1 MRIPVSWLGEYVDL
15 PEDVSVEHLHAA
27 LVKVGFE
34 EEGFHGFDLT
44 GPVVVGQVLE
54 FTPEAQTNGK
64 TINWC
69 QVDVGEAEPR
79 GIVCGAH
86 NFAVGDKVVVSLPGA
101 VLPGPFPIA
110 ARKTYG
116 HVSDGMIASAR
127 ELGLGEEHDGILV
140 LGSLGLDPEV
150 GADAIDLLGL
160 HDFAVEI
167 NVTPDRGYALSLRG
181 VAREYSH
188 STGAAF
194 RDPARWSYGNRASDF
209 ATPAPTEPA
218 KEGSV
223 PTGFPVTIDDT
234 APIRGRAGV
243 SVFEARVVRGIDATR
258 PTPPWMV
265 ARLALAGVR
274 SISLPVDI
282 TNYVMF
288 ELGQP
293 IHGYDLDTLTGGITV
308 RRATAGEKF
317 ETLDGKVRSLDVED
331 LLVTD
336 ESGPIGLAGVMG
348 GAKTEMTTGTVDVL
362 IEAGNWEPVSI
373 ARTARRHK
381 LPSEAAKRYERGVDP
396 AVAAPAVARV
406 AQLLV
411 ELAGGTVDTLGSSY
425 NAATVP
431 APIELP
437 ADYAAKLMGV
447 DYTADE
453 IKSSLTTIG
462 ADLSASSGSYTV
474 TPPSWRPD
482 LTDKATLVEEIAR
495 IVGYDRIPSVLP
507 VAPPGRGLTRSQ
519 QLRRSASRAL
529 AGGGLT
535 EVLSYSFVTSASNE
549 LFGSAT
555 GGPVPAI
562 KLANPLDSEFGW
574 MRTSV
579 LPGLIDAARRNLS
592 RGLTDLALF
601 EVGLVF
607 QPVAGET
614 YGSGPLPVGNAR
626 PSDETLLALN
636 AGIPPQ
642 PWHVGALFLGDAVV
656 KQPGLTA
663 VRTGVADAIAAA
675 HQLALAVGATI
686 TVRQGSHQAM
696 HPGRTAE
703 LWAGDTLVGYAGEL
717 LPAIADDRDLPR
729 VVALLEVDLDALI
742 DSTSDEVTPTP
753 IVSFPA
759 ATQDLSVVVSDA
771 TPAGDVL
778 ATVIEGAGSLLE
790 SARLVDDYRG
800 TGIEPGSK
808 SLTFAL
814 RFRASDRTLTAA
826 EATEAKTAAVELA
839 ASRFGASLRE

>member
-54 FTPEAQTNGK
+54 FTPEEQTNGK

-69 QVDVGEAEPR
+69 QVDVGEDEPR

-116 HVSDGMIASAR
+116 HVSDGMMASSR
-127 ELGLGEEHDGILV
+127 ELGLGEEHDGIL
-140 LGSLGLDPEV
+140 LLKNLGLDPEP
-150 GADAIDLLGL
+150 GADALELLDLN
-160 HDFAVEI
+160 DFAVEI
-167 NVTPDRGYALSLRG
+167 NVTPDRGYALSMRG

-194 RDPARWSYGNRASDF
+194 RDPAS
-209 ATPAPTEPA
+209 TTTVTEP
-218 KEGSV
+218 V
-223 PTGFPVTIDDT
+223 DVFPVTITDA
-234 APIRGRAGV
+234 APIRGRDGV
-243 SVFEARVVRGIDATR
+243 SVFESRVVRGIDATR
-258 PTPPWMV
+258 PTPSWMV

-293 IHGYDLDTLTGGITV
+293 IHGYDLATLTGGITV
-308 RRATAGEKF
+308 RRATEGETF
-317 ETLDGKVRSLDVED
+317 ETLDGKVRTLDVQD
-331 LLVTD
+331 LLITD

-348 GAKTEMTTGTVDVL
+348 GAKTEMTSVTSDVL
-362 IEAGNWEPVSI
+362 IEGANFDPVSI

-381 LPSEAAKRYERGVDP
+381 LPSEAAKRFERGVDP

-411 ELAGGTVDTLGSSY
+411 ELAGGTVDSLGSSY
-425 NAATVP
+425 NDAVAP
-431 APIELP
+431 APIDLP
-437 ADYAAKLMGV
+437 VDYAAKLIGV
-447 DYTADE
+447 DYTPHE
-453 IKSSLTTIG
+453 IESSLTTIG
-462 ADLSASSGSYTV
+462 AELSVASGSYSV

-519 QLRRSASRAL
+519 QLRRSASHAL

-535 EVLSYSFVTSASNE
+535 EVLSYPFVTSASND
-549 LFGSAT
+549 LFGSPVA
-555 GGPVPAI
+555 GIVPAI
-562 KLANPLDSEFGW
+562 KLANALDSEFGW
-574 MRTSV
+574 MRTSI

-592 RGLTDLALF
+592 RGLTDLALY
-601 EVGLVF
+601 EIGLVF
-607 QPVAGET
+607 QPVGGEA
-614 YGSGPLPVGNAR
+614 YGSGPLPVGNER
-626 PSDETLLALN
+626 PSADTLLALN
-636 AGIPPQ
+636 TGIPPQ

-656 KQPGLTA
+656 KQPGLPA
-663 VRTGVADAIAAA
+663 VHTGLADAIGAA
-675 HQLALAVGATI
+675 HQLALSVGATV

-703 LWAGDTLVGYAGEL
+703 LWSNGILVGYAGEL

-742 DSTSDEVTPTP
+742 GSTADEVTPAP

-759 ATQDLSVVVSDA
+759 ATQDLSLVVADTV
-771 TPAGDVL
+771 PAGEVL
-778 ATVIEGAGSLLE
+778 AVVIEGAGALLE
-790 SARLVDDYRG
+790 TARLVDDYRG
-800 TGIEPGSK
+800 TGVEPGTK

-814 RFRASDRTLTAA
+814 RFRAPDRTLTAA

-839 ASRFGASLRE
+839 AARFGATLRE